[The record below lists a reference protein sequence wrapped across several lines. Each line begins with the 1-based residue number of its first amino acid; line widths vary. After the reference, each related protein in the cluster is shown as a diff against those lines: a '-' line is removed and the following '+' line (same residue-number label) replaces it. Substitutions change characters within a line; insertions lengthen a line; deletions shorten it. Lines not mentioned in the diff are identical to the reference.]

1 MLKTKRTYLIPIIGF
16 ALIILIGSILLY
28 CPLSNKGN
36 VSFKDCFFIS
46 TSGLSTTGIVKGAL
60 SEQFTF
66 FGQVIL
72 AILMEI
78 GAMGFIIFVSYFWTI
93 KHKKMRMSDIMVI
106 NDSISGDDYSNIK
119 KHSLFIFKYMFRVQV
134 LGIALFLIKFWPMF
148 GFVKGTW
155 YSVFHTISAFSN
167 TGFDIFGANS
177 MKFFSGD
184 IYIQVVT
191 ILIMTLGSL
200 GILVIEDLKDS
211 GFKLNKLK
219 LQTKIVLFYTL
230 ILLLLP
236 TLFMKLFD
244 MNITI
249 LNSLFMASS
258 ARNTGFSVVDIESLS
273 FESKSILAV
282 LMLIG
287 GGPTSTSGG
296 IRILTL
302 AVLIATIRSTL
313 RGKEETIIGWK
324 KIPEVTIR
332 RALTIV
338 SVFVFAIIVASFVF
352 FGFNDISM
360 GDIVFD
366 NISAISNTGLS
377 LIPSNNINLIGD
389 VVLISLMFIGRVGP
403 LSMVMVFMN
412 TDPKDK
418 YVQYPSENIVL

>member
-1 MLKTKRTYLIPIIGF
+1 MK
-16 ALIILIGSILLY
+16 
-28 CPLSNKGN
+28 
-36 VSFKDCFFIS
+36 
-46 TSGLSTTGIVKGAL
+46 
-60 SEQFTF
+60 
-66 FGQVIL
+66 
-72 AILMEI
+72 
-78 GAMGFIIFVSYFWTI
+78 FIIFVYYFCTI

>member
-36 VSFKDCFFIS
+36 VPFKDCFFIS

-60 SEQFTF
+60 FEQFTF